1 MAEICR
7 YFGSKTPLRA
17 SVDKL
22 KSSQQSQLNNLVDNQ
37 HHPTQPQRNLR
48 CKAGEPTNLSPEEI
62 MAALKKKQQEDE
74 AKRLEKR
81 AAVNLFQVLPHTCY
95 KEKLK
100 LEKWSEKVAA
110 LDALIEAGGEQPYKL
125 CSPSSSVDYLPL
137 IRDLKPLLGHTH
149 FAVCSK
155 ALAAFG
161 MLAEGVGES
170 MATYMRPMLP
180 IFFGLFKDKKVTKA
194 AGLCL
199 DKMFGN
205 VLSFDNLLDKTDA
218 LPSSLDEKKERN
230 SLVRKSCLE
239 FLTRCVSRSGMYG
252 KKGDLTPLHAKDI
265 SVLGCDKLNDPDAST
280 RKSATE
286 LLVALLGC
294 KNEDVVLATKTIT
307 ASLEASNSRAFKALL
322 MASKPCAPASI
333 ESSPIISGTGQNHKG
348 VNERENPTR
357 NSKTKVKAVT
367 LLRSSEPTKN
377 ATPVGLDSEA
387 QLPSLEDSIE
397 YISAIG
403 IPQWSDDVDDGG
415 ILAGLKSSNWKQR
428 MGAINKLTFYY
439 DSGDEHAFSTIPSI
453 FVCVRDCTKGFKES
467 NFNVARSLLE
477 FFSAILGAHTTI
489 KKSPETFVSN
499 AATRL
504 AVEKLNDKKLYES
517 ASTCLFSICQVKEPH
532 ITISHCVKAINGLKS
547 PLAHEALLNWLKLF
561 CVNFGAAALSN
572 YMQDMLTWVLKECDE
587 KNIKVKNAAID
598 VIGELHSQLGPP
610 FEAFVKSKDMQT
622 SIMAIVE
629 KAMKDRPFDPNAKDV
644 NRKIKCVTLLT
655 SGNTV
660 SSAKENSAGSDG
672 STSFLSLPK
681 MDLID
686 SLGNDILNQ
695 IVLTEGKN
703 SWKQRKEAMDNV
715 IARLSKCS
723 GMLSTDHKAFNSLK
737 ELIAAI
743 RSRLND
749 SQSNLKPLAARA
761 IGSILSH
768 TDEQSQAK
776 IGKAVF
782 PSLVNAAMNDTKKT
796 MRDAAISSLTS
807 GIKRNKL
814 DGGGTNLLSLDVF
827 IASMESELSDAA
839 LKSAGLAD
847 VLFFLAETLQSICSN
862 NNVALKGIKVS
873 SHLAKIIVTSLLSS
887 KSGTRLEAEKILKIS
902 LDNDLVAANELEK
915 EIAKLLPA
923 QQRTLRSFVPNS
935 SSSTNEVAASRK
947 TPLQSTSRS
956 TPSRQLSRTPSAKS
970 TPRSL
975 TGSTSCHK
983 PALFRSD
990 SIGSIDK
997 SPTDTSDHN
1006 PLQTSI
1012 SKSSDKMKRLAAFG
1026 KRENWPEYPAQVCE
1040 RPPLSAIKKSWSQII
1055 PSSSLRALFPESG
1068 ILSQE
1073 DCIKGC
1079 EVISR
1084 AIAHSRKNDDDSI
1097 THQLDLILK
1106 WTVYGICARD
1116 HTSGSRSL
1124 LSVLADLFQR
1134 LKELTYI
1141 MNDIEAIII
1150 LPYILEN
1157 TGVAKSQFKET
1168 FTNLLALIKSNGLYP
1183 ADRYGPFICMLVLEK
1198 SPFPKARLIA
1208 AIECSNCI
1216 KSCGLKGIGKKG
1228 IGIVGKALSEE
1239 SLIENRS
1246 AYLELVELIVDKLNG
1261 DTARFASLCGDSNL
1275 NKKTRTLI
1283 EQRCGKRQADAQRQ
1297 DSLPHGKTSKASN
1310 VKGPS
1315 NRDADEPSK
1324 DCHNTSHELKL
1335 RLQRRL
1341 REEGSDTGSRS
1352 SLPPPPKQLHQKLMP
1367 QKDFS
1372 ECTSYVELTNTLVS
1386 VFKEA
1391 ESASM
1396 DDPWVAKG
1404 YEGIQKIFLLVKRDS
1419 SALDPSEFKDLSKAV
1434 QSNFD
1439 SIIELL
1445 TSALSFAFN
1454 RDGKDACLSNPFI
1467 ELTVVTITGLLH
1479 KMPALSK
1486 TISHQTL
1493 SNLMRETISALLD
1506 GRLDAASA
1514 HQKSNKNKEN
1524 TNLVRLI
1531 NKLALRSADAPSVE
1545 TTILVLISLQ
1555 RDSLLALRNT
1565 EFNPKFSRVLT
1576 KLFKKATKIT
1586 GDENNIH
1593 AMNSEF
1599 NLDIMMESL
1608 NSLLLEIDELS
1619 STQSVDDELLIPSK
1633 EMAEDMM
1640 EKLLTHRGCDAIRG
1654 SVQRIDTPDATSS
1667 MKSLICR
1674 SEKKMGI
1681 TPTFD
1686 TPGSDAVENKS
1697 VIIADLIKDISESVE
1712 DRQKELALEELR
1724 KFDISEVEANFL
1736 QSYVSNHFKEYVLGE
1751 LRSDGS
1757 SKKFSQLQYE
1767 NHVDALSHSRDVPL
1781 NSSTANTSVLI
1792 SERIKSINNHLKRS
1806 GESRQY
1812 QQVLQET
1819 CSRSMPSTQMS
1830 SQDAS
1835 GLRARLEALK
1845 KNKDLK

>member
-1 MAEICR
+1 
-7 YFGSKTPLRA
+7 
-17 SVDKL
+17 
-22 KSSQQSQLNNLVDNQ
+22 
-37 HHPTQPQRNLR
+37 
-48 CKAGEPTNLSPEEI
+48 
-62 MAALKKKQQEDE
+62 
-74 AKRLEKR
+74 
-81 AAVNLFQVLPHTCY
+81 
-95 KEKLK
+95 
-100 LEKWSEKVAA
+100 
-110 LDALIEAGGEQPYKL
+110 
-125 CSPSSSVDYLPL
+125 
-137 IRDLKPLLGHTH
+137 
-149 FAVCSK
+149 
-155 ALAAFG
+155 
-161 MLAEGVGES
+161 
-170 MATYMRPMLP
+170 
-180 IFFGLFKDKKVTKA
+180 
-194 AGLCL
+194 
-199 DKMFGN
+199 
-205 VLSFDNLLDKTDA
+205 
-218 LPSSLDEKKERN
+218 
-230 SLVRKSCLE
+230 
-239 FLTRCVSRSGMYG
+239 MYG

-782 PSLVNAAMNDTKKT
+782 PSLVNAAMNDMKKT